1 MSRYVYVNG
10 RHVPYAEASVHAED
24 RGNQFGDAIYEVCEV
39 LGGRLIDETRHLDRL
54 DRSLRELKI
63 SAPMSRPS
71 WNRVMREVIRRNR
84 LTDGSLY
91 IQVSRGARPR
101 EFLFA
106 PEGTMTPTV
115 IVIARGHDRAAN
127 DERAEA
133 GIGVIS
139 HPDNRWDRCDIK
151 TVMLLPASLA
161 KEKAKASGAKEAW
174 LVDEAGKVTEGASSN
189 AWIVTVDG
197 KLVTRAPSN
206 EILRGCTRMTLIE
219 LLKREGL
226 TLEERAFTIEEAKA
240 AREAFITSAGSIVM
254 PVVQIDGQPVGNG
267 APGILSLRLRA
278 GFHEVAETAP
288 A

>member
-10 RHVPYAEASVHAED
+10 RNVPYAEASVHAED

-63 SAPMSRPS
+63 EAPMTRPS
-71 WNRVMREVIRRNR
+71 WNRVLREVIRRNR

-91 IQVSRGARPR
+91 LQVSRGARPR

-106 PEGTMTPTV
+106 PEGSVSPTV

-127 DERAEA
+127 EARAEA
-133 GIGVIS
+133 GIAVIS
-139 HPDNRWDRCDIK
+139 VPDNRWDRCDIK
-151 TVMLLPASLA
+151 TVMLLPASMA
-161 KEKAKASGAKEAW
+161 KEKAKAVGAKEAW
-174 LVDEAGKVTEGASSN
+174 LVDETGKVTEGASSN
-189 AWIVTVDG
+189 AWIITNDG
-197 KLVTRAPSN
+197 RLVTRAPSN
-206 EILRGCTRMTLIE
+206 EILRGVTRTTLID

-226 TLEERAFTIEEAKA
+226 TLEERAFTIDEAKS

-254 PVVQIDGQPVGNG
+254 PVVRIDGQSIGNG
-267 APGILSLRLRA
+267 APGILSMQLRA
-278 GFHEVAETAP
+278 AFHEVAETAP

>member
-10 RHVPYAEASVHAED
+10 RNLPYAEATIHAED

-54 DRSLRELKI
+54 DRSLRELQLP
-63 SAPMSRPS
+63 APMTRPS
-71 WNRVMREVIRRNR
+71 WNRVLREVIRRNR
-84 LTDGSLY
+84 LVDGSLY

-106 PEGTMTPTV
+106 PEGTVEPTV
-115 IVIARGHDRAAN
+115 IVIARAHDRAAN
-127 DERAEA
+127 EAKAEH

-139 HPDNRWDRCDIK
+139 MPDNRWSRCDIK
-151 TVMLLPASLA
+151 TVMLLPASMA

-174 LVDEAGKVTEGASSN
+174 LVDETGKVTEGASSN
-189 AWIVTVDG
+189 AWIVTKDG
-197 KLVTRAPSN
+197 KLVTRPVSN
-206 EILRGCTRMTLIE
+206 DILRGVTRTTLID

-226 TLEERAFTIEEAKA
+226 ALEERAFTIEEAKA
-240 AREAFITSAGSIVM
+240 AREAFITSASSIVM
-254 PVVQIDGQPVGNG
+254 PVVSIDGQAVGNG
-267 APGILSLRLRA
+267 SPGMLSMRLRTA
-278 GFHEVAETAP
+278 FHEVAERAP